1 MGMLSQRKTCAAS
14 LALAALILPAACSQN
29 GPGRAAITDRC
40 VASGQT
46 PEICKCLADQ
56 SADKLDPEMFEV
68 VVLGARGEVNASE
81 RLLRDIGPDRQ
92 NRFKVIARDIARACD
107 AGEYLV
113 AN

>member
-1 MGMLSQRKTCAAS
+1 MLSQRKTCAAA
-14 LALAALILPAACSQN
+14 LALGGVLLAAACSQN
-29 GPGRAAITDRC
+29 GPGRAVITDRC

-56 SADKLDPEMFEV
+56 SAQKLDQEMFDV
-68 VVLGARGEVNASE
+68 VVLGARGETNASE

-92 NRFKVIARDIARACD
+92 ARFTTLTRDIARACD
-107 AGEYLV
+107 ADDYLV

>member
-1 MGMLSQRKTCAAS
+1 MLSQSKTCAAG
-14 LALAALILPAACSQN
+14 LALVGLMLPAACSQD
-29 GPGRAAITDRC
+29 GPGRAVITDRC

-56 SADKLDPEMFEV
+56 SAQKLDPEMFDV
-68 VVLGARGEVNASE
+68 VVLGASGQVNASE

-92 NRFKVIARDIARACD
+92 NRFTALTRDIARACD
-107 AGEYLV
+107 ADEYLV